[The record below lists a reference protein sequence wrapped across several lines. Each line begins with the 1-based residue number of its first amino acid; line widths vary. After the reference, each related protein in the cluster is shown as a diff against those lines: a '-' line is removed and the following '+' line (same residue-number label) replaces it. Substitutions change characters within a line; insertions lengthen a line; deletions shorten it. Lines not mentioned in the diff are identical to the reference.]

1 MKKDR
6 VWKLDPFLRLSSFK
20 KEDMLQLLTG
30 IIVSQQVTRIARKKR
45 EFVFKMVELDDE
57 VFYNLDE
64 EVVFVYDFDQE
75 REVFHF
81 RLDCYRIRTPRRDVQ
96 KDPDGKNHTFAELQ
110 GYRLQRGRLFV
121 PNFSGT
127 NLRPN
132 DTMNFFYSQR
142 KKIRNR
148 NATIRTQRSI
158 RNNILI

>member
-81 RLDCYRIRTPRRDVQ
+81 RLDCYRIRTALETFKRILMVRIILSRNSRAIGFNAVDFLFRIFPEQ
-96 KDPDGKNHTFAELQ
+96 TYDP
-110 GYRLQRGRLFV
+110 
-121 PNFSGT
+121 
-127 NLRPN
+127 
-132 DTMNFFYSQR
+132 
-142 KKIRNR
+142 
-148 NATIRTQRSI
+148 TIQ
-158 RNNILI
+158 